1 MIKYTD
7 EFCPDEVIGEFR
19 FINTNDIYNSNS
31 LLLHSTP
38 YPVVYIIRKRQ
49 TNAFLPV
56 LYYYYIIYNL
66 FFFLIFF
73 FFSFVFSSYSCDSL
87 HCSDGQPLAEE
98 HQSGRQRVVVGYLS
112 NLRKNS
118 EVQCCW
124 AKMLL
129 PQEEVEQ
136 LLGFPKHF

>member
-31 LLLHSTP
+31 LLLHSAP
-38 YPVVYIIRKRQ
+38 YPV
-49 TNAFLPV
+49 
-56 LYYYYIIYNL
+56 YYSKKANKCFSPRFILLLYNL